1 MLGPEFYGGVD
12 LSGGQWQRVALARAF
27 LRDARLI
34 ILDEPTASLDPR
46 SEVELFARVRDLF
59 AGRTVVLISHRFA
72 SVRMADHIY
81 VLEHGRIVEHGS
93 HPELMAAE
101 GTYAHL
107 FTLQAS
113 AYGLS
118 PSATSLGHTQR

>member
-46 SEVELFARVRDLF
+46 SEVELFARVRELF

-81 VLEHGRIVEHGS
+81 VLEHGQIVEHGS

-101 GTYAHL
+101 GAYAHL

-113 AYGLS
+113 AYGLDA
-118 PSATSLGHTQR
+118 PTASLDHKGR

>member
-1 MLGPEFYGGVD
+1 
-12 LSGGQWQRVALARAF
+12 
-27 LRDARLI
+27 LI

-46 SEVELFARVRDLF
+46 SEFELFGRVRKLF

-81 VLEHGRIVEHGS
+81 VLDSGHIVEHGS

-101 GTYAHL
+101 GMYAQL

-118 PSATSLGHTQR
+118 PATTSLGRARR